1 MADSIRKRIL
11 AEVVRR
17 LSLITTANGFQTD
30 AGQVLDVGIAR
41 RLGPNDPDAAIA
53 VLLLDE
59 VTVYQ
64 AGRVASDWPIEI
76 IAVAN
81 ASDNREA
88 PWLLVEDVLADI
100 RRAMELPDIEDRTFA
115 RLLRSPGMEIGS
127 ARTFDRDE
135 ASEIVG
141 VSQTYGFPLVR
152 GFGVPDQV
160 M

>member
-1 MADSIRKRIL
+1 
-11 AEVVRR
+11 
-17 LSLITTANGFQTD
+17 
-30 AGQVLDVGIAR
+30 
-41 RLGPNDPDAAIA
+41 
-53 VLLLDE
+53 
-59 VTVYQ
+59 
-64 AGRVASDWPIEI
+64 
-76 IAVAN
+76 VAN
-81 ASDNREA
+81 ASENRQE
-88 PWLLVEDVLADI
+88 PWLLVEDVLADLQ
-100 RRAMELPDIEDRTFA
+100 RAMELPDIEDRTFA